1 MEVPFYI
8 YILYKYFIF
17 RYLASGNSMATLS
30 LCYRMGQS
38 TISGII
44 KETCEAIWKNLQP
57 IYMKPPSKE
66 DFYAIA
72 RDFSELWDF
81 PHCIGAIDGKHCQ
94 IQCPSNSGSDFFNF
108 HQFYSIVL
116 MAAVDARYK
125 FIYIDVGAK
134 GKENDSTVFSRSS
147 FGTALRNATLPIP
160 DPSLLPNSEDVFPF
174 VFVGDEAFPLQKNL
188 MRPYPKYGSLTQQ
201 QKIFNYRLSRARRVV
216 ENAFGIM
223 SMKFRILKSS
233 VNCKLETMDLILKT
247 TCILHNFLLGSDL
260 SRHNFTTLV
269 DREVNGQI
277 IPGSWRNSS
286 SLESAGN
293 LSSNFSSRNAI
304 LVRNTFKEYFTGPG
318 SVPWQDQSVQNG
330 IY

>member
-1 MEVPFYI
+1 M
-8 YILYKYFIF
+8 
-17 RYLASGNSMATLS
+17 
-30 LCYRMGQS
+30 
-38 TISGII
+38 
-44 KETCEAIWKNLQP
+44 
-57 IYMKPPSKE
+57 
-66 DFYAIA
+66 
-72 RDFSELWDF
+72 
-81 PHCIGAIDGKHCQ
+81 
-94 IQCPSNSGSDFFNF
+94 
-108 HQFYSIVL
+108 
-116 MAAVDARYK
+116 
-125 FIYIDVGAK
+125 
-134 GKENDSTVFSRSS
+134 
-147 FGTALRNATLPIP
+147 
-160 DPSLLPNSEDVFPF
+160 
-174 VFVGDEAFPLQKNL
+174 
-188 MRPYPKYGSLTQQ
+188 
-201 QKIFNYRLSRARRVV
+201 

>member
-147 FGTALRNATLPIP
+147 FGTALHNATLPIFVAK
-160 DPSLLPNSEDVFPF
+160 LRGCFPICF
-174 VFVGDEAFPLQKNL
+174 CWG
-188 MRPYPKYGSLTQQ
+188 
-201 QKIFNYRLSRARRVV
+201 
-216 ENAFGIM
+216 
-223 SMKFRILKSS
+223 
-233 VNCKLETMDLILKT
+233 
-247 TCILHNFLLGSDL
+247 
-260 SRHNFTTLV
+260 
-269 DREVNGQI
+269 
-277 IPGSWRNSS
+277 
-286 SLESAGN
+286 
-293 LSSNFSSRNAI
+293 
-304 LVRNTFKEYFTGPG
+304 
-318 SVPWQDQSVQNG
+318 
-330 IY
+330 